1 MHNSNDFDSLLPH
14 MKRAG
19 FVATSLAATISASF
33 GWTIGSGYVEK
44 GCFAVG
50 LALASFI
57 VGYSLVAAY
66 HAYSRQMKAVGH
78 AAVALFAVAVTVEF
92 LSHVG
97 FTASH
102 RAGNIEAAQLQTI
115 NFTDTRSGVAD
126 LERELS
132 RLEAKY
138 DWSKSYDPPESYTAR
153 IEAAKLKADNEAKR
167 GGCGRVCEAR
177 KAEHASLIAEQ
188 AIAADRIAVAEE
200 IKATKTKLTEARKD
214 AGSKTKGV
222 STAASQGLVLAT
234 LVSGDLKPSS
244 EAQQW
249 TNIGISALLALFFI
263 TAGLL
268 NFVAYAFEG
277 LGNTARKVVDNVADV
292 VSQALPPRPLPPGD
306 VGYSPV
312 GMLAGAIRQARESAQ
327 RPGAVWNAG

>member
-1 MHNSNDFDSLLPH
+1 MHNSNNFDELLPH

-19 FVATSLAATISASF
+19 FVATTLAATISGSF
-33 GWTIGSGYVEK
+33 GWTIGTGMIEK
-44 GCFAVG
+44 ACFAVG

-57 VGYSLVAAY
+57 VGYALVAAY
-66 HAYSRQMKAVGH
+66 HAYARQMRAVGH

-102 RAGNIEAAQLQTI
+102 RAGNIEQAALQTI

-126 LERELS
+126 LERDLA
-132 RLEAKY
+132 RLEAKH
-138 DWSKSYDPPESYTAR
+138 DWTKNYDPPESYTAR

-188 AIAADRIAVAEE
+188 AIAADRLAVAEE

-234 LVSGDLKPSS
+234 LVSGDLKPST

-277 LGNTARKVVDNVADV
+277 LGGSVRKAVDNFTET

-306 VGYSPV
+306 VAHSPM
-312 GMLAGAIRQARESAQ
+312 GMLAGAIRQAKESAS
-327 RPGAVWNAG
+327 RPGAVWST